1 MTDRRSFAYIE
12 AYIAEGV
19 TVATYRRSR
28 AMRGRRNLWA
38 RWLRV
43 VASVSRTT

>member
-1 MTDRRSFAYIE
+1 MTDHHSFAYIE
-12 AYIAEGV
+12 ADIAAGV

-28 AMRGRRNLWA
+28 ATRGRRNSGA

-43 VASVSRTT
+43 VAGAASR